1 LCRIL
6 GTLIH
11 LVPTTPSGRTGSV
24 SPHRTLDEAR
34 AGARA
39 KVKEA
44 RRAVMEL
51 ERRHERAI
59 ARVEALSRRRKALE
73 LELSDAESERDR
85 TLSRMAATKSALE
98 AAESRLLAL
107 EQEK

>member
-1 LCRIL
+1 M
-6 GTLIH
+6 
-11 LVPTTPSGRTGSV
+11 PAPDPTPSGTAGRRP
-24 SPHRTLDEAR
+24 SPHQTIEQAR

-44 RRAVMEL
+44 RRALLEL
-51 ERRHERAI
+51 ERRHDRAA

-85 TLSRMAATKSALE
+85 TQSRMAATKAALD
-98 AAESRLLAL
+98 AAEDRLLAL
-107 EQEK
+107 EREQ

>member
-1 LCRIL
+1 L
-6 GTLIH
+6 
-11 LVPTTPSGRTGSV
+11 TPSNPTSRSTGV
-24 SPHRTLDEAR
+24 SPHRTLEEAR

-44 RRAVMEL
+44 RRAVLEL
-51 ERRHERAI
+51 EKRHDRAA

-85 TLSRMAATKSALE
+85 TQSRMANTKAALA
-98 AAESRLLAL
+98 AAEDRLIAL

>member
-1 LCRIL
+1 MA
-6 GTLIH
+6 
-11 LVPTTPSGRTGSV
+11 PTNPSARSGSV
-24 SPHRTLDEAR
+24 SPHRTLEEAR

-85 TLSRMAATKSALE
+85 TLSRMAATKAALE
-98 AAESRLLAL
+98 AAENRLLTL
-107 EQEK
+107 EQER

>member
-1 LCRIL
+1 L

-11 LVPTTPSGRTGSV
+11 LAHTNPTSRSGV
-24 SPHRTLDEAR
+24 SPHRTLEEAR

-44 RRAVMEL
+44 RRAVLEL
-51 ERRHERAI
+51 ERRHDRAV

-85 TLSRMAATKSALE
+85 TESRMSATKAALT
-98 AAESRLLAL
+98 AAEDRLLAL
-107 EQEK
+107 EQES

>member
-1 LCRIL
+1 M
-6 GTLIH
+6 
-11 LVPTTPSGRTGSV
+11 VPTNPTSRSTGV
-24 SPHRTLDEAR
+24 SPHRTLEEAR

-51 ERRHERAI
+51 EKRNERAA

-73 LELSDAESERDR
+73 LELADAESERDR
-85 TLSRMAATKSALE
+85 TQSRMAATRAALN
-98 AAESRLLAL
+98 AAEDRLIAL
-107 EQEK
+107 EQER